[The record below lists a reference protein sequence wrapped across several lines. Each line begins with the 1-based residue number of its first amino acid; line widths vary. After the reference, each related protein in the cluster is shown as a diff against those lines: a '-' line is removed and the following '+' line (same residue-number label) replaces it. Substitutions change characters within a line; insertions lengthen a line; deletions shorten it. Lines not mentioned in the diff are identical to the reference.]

1 MAGSYEQLYN
11 PLTVNV
17 YDDYDDDDDSSTVI
31 LSKVALTA
39 LSLIESR
46 S

>member
-1 MAGSYEQLYN
+1 MHEQLYD
-11 PLTVNV
+11 PLTVNI
-17 YDDYDDDDDSSTVI
+17 YHDDDDDDDDDSYTVI